1 MGTSIETL
9 QSAPASHNGVPSL
22 YNGDHLT
29 RPEFER
35 RYAAMPDVKKAELIE
50 GVVYMPSP
58 VSDEHS
64 GSHFDWIGWLSIYK
78 AATPGISGGDNGS
91 LRLDLK
97 NAPQPDSFLR
107 ILSSHGGQAVV
118 DKDGYVTGA
127 PEWLGEIAVSSASI
141 DLHAKLRAYERNKA
155 REYAV
160 WRVED
165 RAIDWFVL
173 RDGKFERLHPDATGI
188 YRSEVLPGLWLD
200 TEAMLRGDL
209 LHVFEVVR
217 QGMASSEY
225 GAFKAKLQE
234 TAAKGRT

>member
-9 QSAPASHNGVPSL
+9 QSAPASHNGVPL
-22 YNGDHLT
+22 LHNGDHLT

-35 RYAAMPDVKKAELIE
+35 RYAAIPDVRKAELIE

-58 VSDEHS
+58 VPDEHS

-155 REYAV
+155 
-160 WRVED
+160 
-165 RAIDWFVL
+165 
-173 RDGKFERLHPDATGI
+173 
-188 YRSEVLPGLWLD
+188 
-200 TEAMLRGDL
+200 
-209 LHVFEVVR
+209 
-217 QGMASSEY
+217 
-225 GAFKAKLQE
+225 
-234 TAAKGRT
+234 